1 MIYFKKL
8 IKKIHECIKDKNK
21 EKCTKLEII
30 IIILK
35 IIS

>member
-21 EKCTKLEII
+21 EVNMQMNENG
-30 IIILK
+30 
-35 IIS
+35 